1 MISDIV
7 AAVVLSLLGLS
18 VVLSVVRVWKGPTS
32 GNSAVAGDLIFFAF
46 IGVVAVLGVVFYIDA
61 VMDIIL
67 IAALLGFLSVLSLAR
82 LMQGGKR

>member
-1 MISDIV
+1 MIPLFV
-7 AAVVLSLLGLS
+7 AVISLSLLALALIFS
-18 VVLSVVRVWKGPTS
+18 VIRVWKGPTS

-46 IGVVAVLGVVFYIDA
+46 IGAVAVLGVFLSIGA

-82 LMQGGKR
+82 WMQGGKR

>member
-1 MISDIV
+1 MIPDIV
-7 AAVVLSLLGLS
+7 AAVVLGLLVLS
-18 VVLSVVRVWKGPTS
+18 VALSVVRAWKGPTA

-46 IGVVAVLGVVFYIDA
+46 VGAVAVLGVWLRIDA

-82 LMQGGKR
+82 LIQGSKR

>member
-18 VVLSVVRVWKGPTS
+18 VVLSVVRVWKGPTP

-46 IGVVAVLGVVFYIDA
+46 IGAVALLGVVFYIDA

>member
-1 MISDIV
+1 MIPLSV
-7 AAVVLSLLGLS
+7 AAIALGLLGLS
-18 VVLSVVRVWKGPTS
+18 VVFSVVRAWKGPTA

-46 IGVVAVLGVVFYIDA
+46 IGAVAVLGVVFSIDA

-82 LMQGGKR
+82 LIQGGKR

>member
-1 MISDIV
+1 MIPDV
-7 AAVVLSLLGLS
+7 VTAVVLGLLALT
-18 VVLSVVRVWKGPTS
+18 VVLSVVRAWRGPTS
-32 GNSAVAGDLIFFAF
+32 GDSAVAGDLIFFAF
-46 IGVVAVLGVVFYIDA
+46 IGVVAVMGVVLSITA

>member
-1 MISDIV
+1 MIPDFVVAIV
-7 AAVVLSLLGLS
+7 LALLGLA
-18 VVLSVVRVWKGPTS
+18 VVFAVVRAWRGPTP

-46 IGVVAVLGVVFYIDA
+46 MGAVAVLGVAFSIAA

-67 IAALLGFLSVLSLAR
+67 ISSLLGFLSVLSLAR

>member
-1 MISDIV
+1 MIPEFVVAIV
-7 AAVVLSLLGLS
+7 LALLALTVLLS
-18 VVLSVVRVWKGPTS
+18 VIRVWRGPTP

-46 IGVVAVLGVVFYIDA
+46 IGFVAVLGVQLSISA

-67 IAALLGFLSVLSLAR
+67 ISALLGFLSVLSLAR

>member
-1 MISDIV
+1 MSAII
-7 AAVVLSLLGLS
+7 AGVVLGLLSLAI
-18 VVLSVVRVWKGPTS
+18 VLAAYRVWKGPSS

-46 IGVVAVLGVVFYIDA
+46 IGAVAVLGVFFGIEA

-82 LMQGGKR
+82 WMQGGKR